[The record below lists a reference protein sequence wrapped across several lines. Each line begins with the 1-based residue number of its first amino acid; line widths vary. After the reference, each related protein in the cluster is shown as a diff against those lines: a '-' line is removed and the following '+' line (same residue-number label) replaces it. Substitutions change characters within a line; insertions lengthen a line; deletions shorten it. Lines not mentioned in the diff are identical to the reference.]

1 MTNDPSLEEDYVKGV
16 DCRDGV
22 LFVLEGAATFNTYR
36 PPTIEHGDARLA
48 APFVRHVQRV
58 FSKPGDADQFLDYM
72 AHRVQRPAEKPRFA
86 LLIAGDQGV
95 GKDTAIEFCAPAF
108 GHWNMANIEPGD
120 MDTNFNEY
128 AASVLVRVS
137 EAANLHDMN
146 KWAFNE
152 RMKVLIAGTPDHVTI
167 NPKYG
172 QKYSVRLHCGVVL
185 TTNHMLSGIY
195 IPQDDRRYDVIEAAT
210 KAEMGIAE
218 DAVAREYFSELWD
231 WFLEGGDAHIAAF
244 LAERDISRFSA
255 SNGQRKTNAHKL
267 VVSVNTASD
276 HWLLDVLDE
285 LGEPAAVRS
294 DAIAAGA
301 LKRDMSIKEV
311 AARMQASMS
320 RAGYR
325 VHRNPQRGDGRW
337 KYEGKLASVFVK
349 QSLSLEEAESARQGL
364 TVPF

>member
-1 MTNDPSLEEDYVKGV
+1 MSKKILIV
-16 DCRDGV
+16 DDSRIV
-22 LFVLEGAATFNTYR
+22 R
-36 PPTIEHGDARLA
+36 QLA
-48 APFVRHVQRV
+48 EIDL
-58 FSKPGDADQFLDYM
+58 SN
-72 AHRVQRPAEKPRFA
+72 
-86 LLIAGDQGV
+86 AG
-95 GKDTAIEFCAPAF
+95 
-108 GHWNMANIEPGD
+108 
-120 MDTNFNEY
+120 
-128 AASVLVRVS
+128 
-137 EAANLHDMN
+137 
-146 KWAFNE
+146 
-152 RMKVLIAGTPDHVTI
+152 
-167 NPKYG
+167 
-172 QKYSVRLHCGVVL
+172 
-185 TTNHMLSGIY
+185 
-195 IPQDDRRYDVIEAAT
+195 YDVIEAAT